1 MFSGYKKNYFK
12 IAKYVKISLKKQ
24 QSNSAPET
32 INEKSEQLTQIWN
45 EIWNVKGPLSN
56 MSLKQADGDR
66 I

>member
-32 INEKSEQLTQIWN
+32 INEKSEQLTQI
-45 EIWNVKGPLSN
+45 
-56 MSLKQADGDR
+56 
-66 I
+66 